1 MQESDFCSYTKEMSK
16 IINNIVNI
24 GIESCS
30 IPNILLASAR
40 NLYNF
45 SKSLLSFKS
54 LKENETVVKSMLSQM
69 NSYALAFFEHHMDSV
84 RHLCKDIFKNVVVL
98 AKILDFNKLLQDI
111 LKSCKEEFALSIS
124 SVVLLQMSQ
133 ALGTTYIL
141 ENMEGIFEKYFDKN
155 LGSDLHV
162 NNFFEGLMLT
172 HHKEVDISNW
182 QDLWIAYL
190 LNSANSSTNQRLAE
204 IENLVSKAV
213 KCEPQVLNFICE
225 YKLSKISISTKLA
238 ALSSA
243 KKSSNIQPFS
253 ADFREAILSSSDD
266 TKILALKLLIESR
279 KTTEI
284 PATRQKSLALL
295 EKSLTRL
302 SLNIE
307 KLQKTKVFDLESNQF
322 YLKFLQDFTE
332 ILTGNLDD
340 GSNFSRR
347 SISLN
352 LLEKCV
358 EIFKNFHLPLEKL
371 LAEKLENALFSR
383 LEDSYEKNVHKLIVS
398 VKPTDSLT
406 AAYQCEYIC
415 ESSESSYLE
424 ILNWVKN
431 ILMDGLVIA
440 KKSISLASRDNP
452 LYGALVVIKHLL
464 DKLDLNKIT
473 DNSWKAF
480 INEMIGLSKEL
491 TRVVGPIVN
500 NSSPEG
506 HLPND
511 FSPLDLGDDENKE
524 YLESLN
530 TKRQKTHNVKIT
542 PQMVL
547 ICAWRTVKEVS
558 LILGNIVLYSPLSI
572 LITKDQVI
580 EIGEHFKELL
590 SETKHRGA
598 FEQAYVGFSKL
609 CTRLWRESELHQ
621 LPMIWLTNL
630 MEEISKDENVSSKM
644 CATRRSAGVPFL
656 VQALITS
663 ELQVGTTKALNYC
676 MNTLI
681 SICYDSS
688 KSTESRVHALN
699 ILRALFR
706 CTDLNEAVSSF
717 ITDGMICSIEGYDAN
732 TWAERN
738 SSTLTY
744 ILPAYPRLY
753 DFILAQLEEAS
764 KGVYEENFGGL
775 TQISTR
781 KLHPLLLLLSRLYPS
796 ALEGTESNLKLS
808 DFIPYISI
816 CSSCKELQTRILAAK
831 AISAIISKDHVEEYL
846 SSICSVI
853 SSEFSLPTNFVH
865 GQILQILHLIRGNQ
879 ISREIEK
886 EIFESLIKVQK
897 EIDNAVILTC
907 IFDIFNEI
915 LRKTLSGSNTIPLDK
930 IKSDY
935 QQKESFYYP
944 VLRKSLMIFKI
955 HKLRL
960 ENNFEVIGNVLC
972 NFENASYEEIET
984 KLNIILL
991 TMTECPDE
999 QFEIRNDEISCV
1011 KILEEKPSL
1020 NVENLLDQV
1029 LSSNIFYPECAIK
1042 AYAFVF
1048 STDWTSKT
1056 PLAMCVEK
1064 YTRTNN
1070 KFETFLKCIEF
1081 LKDVSQ
1087 PWNTDC
1093 LRFRAACILEN
1104 ICSNFIIAVNLRNWE
1119 ALIDSTLILLNLLQD
1134 DELYVRQQA
1143 ALVVLKCTGKSED
1156 CDVLPLYAAE
1166 IFISWLAMQL
1176 KVLNSNE
1183 DIQRVFQEIVNIH
1196 GSNECVRGND
1206 CDDIEIFDKN
1216 EANVFAE
1223 PRVIVDLV
1231 TKVFRDQFDFIK

>member
-1 MQESDFCSYTKEMSK
+1 MDTKTNSGILLCYISKLFGKYEYFLLKAQNPDIPEKIALCAGVVNTVQESDFCSYTKEMSK

-279 KTTEI
+279 KTTEMFTEFELEHI
-284 PATRQKSLALL
+284 KLFVIYNANCQSPATRQKSLALL

-322 YLKFLQDFTE
+322 YLNFLQDFTE

-383 LEDSYEKNVHKLIVS
+383 LEDSYESNKQLAVKILLKLKTFSKIKNKINLENVHKLIVS

-440 KKSISLASRDNP
+440 KKSILLASRDNP

-473 DNSWKAF
+473 DNSSKAF

-530 TKRQKTHNVKIT
+530 TKR
-542 PQMVL
+542 
-547 ICAWRTVKEVS
+547 
-558 LILGNIVLYSPLSI
+558 
-572 LITKDQVI
+572 
-580 EIGEHFKELL
+580 
-590 SETKHRGA
+590 
-598 FEQAYVGFSKL
+598 
-609 CTRLWRESELHQ
+609 
-621 LPMIWLTNL
+621 
-630 MEEISKDENVSSKM
+630 
-644 CATRRSAGVPFL
+644 
-656 VQALITS
+656 
-663 ELQVGTTKALNYC
+663 
-676 MNTLI
+676 
-681 SICYDSS
+681 
-688 KSTESRVHALN
+688 
-699 ILRALFR
+699 
-706 CTDLNEAVSSF
+706 
-717 ITDGMICSIEGYDAN
+717 
-732 TWAERN
+732 
-738 SSTLTY
+738 
-744 ILPAYPRLY
+744 
-753 DFILAQLEEAS
+753 
-764 KGVYEENFGGL
+764 
-775 TQISTR
+775 
-781 KLHPLLLLLSRLYPS
+781 
-796 ALEGTESNLKLS
+796 
-808 DFIPYISI
+808 
-816 CSSCKELQTRILAAK
+816 
-831 AISAIISKDHVEEYL
+831 
-846 SSICSVI
+846 
-853 SSEFSLPTNFVH
+853 
-865 GQILQILHLIRGNQ
+865 
-879 ISREIEK
+879 
-886 EIFESLIKVQK
+886 
-897 EIDNAVILTC
+897 
-907 IFDIFNEI
+907 
-915 LRKTLSGSNTIPLDK
+915 
-930 IKSDY
+930 
-935 QQKESFYYP
+935 
-944 VLRKSLMIFKI
+944 
-955 HKLRL
+955 
-960 ENNFEVIGNVLC
+960 
-972 NFENASYEEIET
+972 
-984 KLNIILL
+984 
-991 TMTECPDE
+991 
-999 QFEIRNDEISCV
+999 
-1011 KILEEKPSL
+1011 
-1020 NVENLLDQV
+1020 
-1029 LSSNIFYPECAIK
+1029 
-1042 AYAFVF
+1042 
-1048 STDWTSKT
+1048 
-1056 PLAMCVEK
+1056 
-1064 YTRTNN
+1064 
-1070 KFETFLKCIEF
+1070 
-1081 LKDVSQ
+1081 
-1087 PWNTDC
+1087 
-1093 LRFRAACILEN
+1093 
-1104 ICSNFIIAVNLRNWE
+1104 
-1119 ALIDSTLILLNLLQD
+1119 
-1134 DELYVRQQA
+1134 
-1143 ALVVLKCTGKSED
+1143 
-1156 CDVLPLYAAE
+1156 
-1166 IFISWLAMQL
+1166 
-1176 KVLNSNE
+1176 
-1183 DIQRVFQEIVNIH
+1183 
-1196 GSNECVRGND
+1196 
-1206 CDDIEIFDKN
+1206 
-1216 EANVFAE
+1216 
-1223 PRVIVDLV
+1223 
-1231 TKVFRDQFDFIK
+1231 